1 MVAEAEPDIETR
13 VELLEEN
20 VRLITVALE
29 QARTW
34 LVLLGSYSAEQYA
47 QLYELE
53 RQSIEAID
61 QIRRVIGGGN
71 E

>member
-1 MVAEAEPDIETR
+1 MVAESEPDIETR
-13 VELLEEN
+13 VELLETN

-34 LVLLGSYSAEQYA
+34 LVLLGSVSAEQYA

-53 RQSIEAID
+53 RQSIDAID

-71 E
+71 G